1 MKQIRDQAF
10 DIPRNP
16 IVYPFQ
22 HDTNKPESPTNYEH
36 SSLLD
41 PEKEIAEIKKNMMFE
56 NFQKVI
62 YLAEQDLNKL
72 SQDNES
78 ALKDL
83 FS

>member
-1 MKQIRDQAF
+1 L
-10 DIPRNP
+10 
-16 IVYPFQ
+16 
-22 HDTNKPESPTNYEH
+22 NKPESPTNYEQ

-72 SQDNES
+72 S
-78 ALKDL
+78 
-83 FS
+83 

>member
-1 MKQIRDQAF
+1 L
-10 DIPRNP
+10 
-16 IVYPFQ
+16 
-22 HDTNKPESPTNYEH
+22 NKPESPTNYEH

-72 SQDNES
+72 S
-78 ALKDL
+78 
-83 FS
+83 